1 MSPELLMRPVICMIT
16 DRRRYGTNWED
27 ALVERVV
34 AAAHAGVHLVQVRER
49 EVDGGPLARLVARCV
64 DAVRGTPARILVND
78 RLDVAVT
85 ARAHGV
91 HLPADA
97 MPAPRARAIAPSPFV
112 IGRSVHAIEEAGDET
127 EAACLDYLVFGT
139 VFESAS
145 KPGAAAAG
153 AATLARVVMATTR
166 PVLAVGGVTVDRMA
180 EIGRAG
186 AAGFAAIG
194 LFADCSPGNLQV
206 VVRQASMAFDTPG
219 RVP

>member
-1 MSPELLMRPVICMIT
+1 MRPVICMIT

-27 ALVERVV
+27 ALVERVA

-49 EVDGGPLARLVARCV
+49 DLDGAPLARLVSRCV

-91 HLPADA
+91 HLPGDA
-97 MPAPRARAIAPSPFV
+97 MPASRARAIAASPFV
-112 IGRSVHAIEEAGDET
+112 IGRSVHAVEEVGEVTGEAGV
-127 EAACLDYLVFGT
+127 DYVVFGT
-139 VFESAS
+139 VFATAS

-153 AATLARVVMATTR
+153 TGTLARVVAATTR
-166 PVLAVGGVTVDRMA
+166 PVLAVGGVTVDGLA
-180 EIGRAG
+180 ELGLAG

-206 VVRQASMAFDTPG
+206 LVQQASMAFDTLR